1 MRRTASSTSRVGWRA
16 TASSAVYSRSPPGYC
31 VWWMYFL
38 SCHFLPVSRTFSAFT
53 TTTKSPQS
61 AWGVKVGL
69 CLPRRTLAMVV
80 AARPSTL
87 SFTSMTTQ
95 WRWMVCLL
103 PITVFMRPF
112 SPKGGV
118 LYWIRSSVSTFA
130 ALRILPGQ
138 ERIHVGEEAPGLA
151 RLRLAGRGGWP
162 AQVDQVDQR
171 CFLRYFP
178 SRCFRSAARR
188 SLMRASSPDSLG
200 S

>member
-16 TASSAVYSRSPPGYC
+16 TASRAVYSRNPPGNC

-38 SCHFLPVSRTFSAFT
+38 SCHFLPVSGAFSKFT

-61 AWGVKVGL
+61 AWGVKMGL
-69 CLPRRTLAMVV
+69 CLPRRRLAMVV

-95 WRWMVCLL
+95 LRWTVRLL

-118 LYWIRSSVSTFA
+118 LYWIRSSVSTFVP
-130 ALRILPGQ
+130 LRILPGQ
-138 ERIHVGEEAPGLA
+138 EHVHVREETPGLPGLDLAAGRRQGPARVDEVDQLGRQVVEEA
-151 RLRLAGRGGWP
+151 AGR
-162 AQVDQVDQR
+162 
-171 CFLRYFP
+171 
-178 SRCFRSAARR
+178 ARDE
-188 SLMRASSPDSLG
+188 LP
-200 S
+200 